1 MSSQASNI
9 TLNLEP
15 TTTRESRLQRVT
27 KHFPYWIFP
36 LFAGFFWFGTSP
48 PLPLPSSPHS
58 LLCVSPNIKSGML
71 WTMIIVWLAQGQPK
85 YTSMSPNQRIAYISD
100 IGADVLKPLFVTGS
114 AFTGVFFFCS
124 LLAMR
129 HNHSLIRRLERT
141 LDVLSVLAGLMG
153 AVCLLL
159 LAVFDT
165 RRHPSLHRLFLLL
178 FMLGVVFS
186 ALFTT
191 IEYRRLGKTYT
202 EHPILKIS
210 YRFKQAI
217 VCGEVALS
225 VAFGVTMYR
234 KLNDVAAILEWCKFA
249 LSFPLPFG
257 C

>member
-1 MSSQASNI
+1 
-9 TLNLEP
+9 
-15 TTTRESRLQRVT
+15 
-27 KHFPYWIFP
+27 
-36 LFAGFFWFGTSP
+36 
-48 PLPLPSSPHS
+48 
-58 LLCVSPNIKSGML
+58 
-71 WTMIIVWLAQGQPK
+71 MIIVWLAQGQPK

-129 HNHSLIRRLERT
+129 RNHSLIRRLERT

-234 KLNDVAAILEWCKFA
+234 KLNDVAAILEWLVAFVFTFYV
-249 LSFPLPFG
+249 LSFFFDLRPKARTKKELRQETIEYQEASESNRGGFAQRVLSRTG
-257 C
+257 